1 VPSLEEFEGYARE
14 CLRIA
19 GLVRDDEIKERLIV
33 MAREWMNAA
42 IEARGGEPGTD
53 QEGDD

>member
-1 VPSLEEFEGYARE
+1 MPSLEEFEGYARE

-33 MAREWMNAA
+33 MAREWMNVAVEAA
-42 IEARGGEPGTD
+42 GGEPSFD
-53 QEGDD
+53 QEGDT